1 MRMLK
6 CVLVGGMLLL
16 GAARGMGEELPV
28 ASPESVGLASGKL
41 KEARQAVQA
50 LVDQKEIAGA
60 VLAVARRGKVVRLDA
75 VGVMDVG
82 GGQPMKP
89 DTIFR
94 IFSMTKPVTTVAAM
108 MLVEDGKIQL
118 DDPVAKYLPEFK
130 DLRVHTGKGD
140 ETVEAK
146 RAMTVRDLMRH
157 TSGLTYGVFGATP
170 VDQLYQKHKVLDRG
184 DSLQDLVTKLGKI
197 PLLYQPGTRFHY
209 SVSTDVLGR
218 VVAVASGKTLDVFFE
233 DRIFKPLGMK
243 DTGFFVPDEK
253 LGRFAALHAGGKGEL
268 KVTETAAESRYRKKP
283 PFLSG
288 GGGLVS
294 TARDYLRFCQMLLN
308 GGELEG
314 TRLLRK
320 ETVQSMIQNQLPE
333 EAMPL
338 TMSGLKLPGVGFGLG
353 FGVVVSGD
361 KANPVGVAGEYF
373 WGGAASTHFWISPRH
388 ELAVLVLEQY
398 MPFNQRLQLAVKP
411 IVYQAVVEK

>member
-6 CVLVGGMLLL
+6 CVLLGGVFLLAAGP
-16 GAARGMGEELPV
+16 GAGGELPV
-28 ASPESVGLASGKL
+28 ASPESVGMSSAKL
-41 KEARQAVQA
+41 KEARAAAQA

-60 VLAVARRGKVVRLDA
+60 VLAVARRGKVVQLEA
-75 VGVMDVG
+75 VGLMAAG
-82 GGQPMKP
+82 GDKPMQS

-108 MLVEDGKIQL
+108 MLVEAGTIQL

-140 ETVEAK
+140 ETVEA
-146 RAMTVRDLMRH
+146 RRPMTVRDLMRH
-157 TSGLTYGVFGATP
+157 TSGLTYGTITLTP
-170 VDQLYQKHKVLDRG
+170 VDLLYRKHKVLDPG

-197 PLLYQPGTRFHY
+197 PLLFQPGRRFQY
-209 SVSTDVLGR
+209 GVSTDVLGR
-218 VVAVASGKTLDVFFE
+218 VVEVASGQPLDVFFAE
-233 DRIFKPLGMK
+233 RIFKPLDMK
-243 DTGFFVPDEK
+243 DTGFTVPDEK
-253 LGRFAALHAGGKGEL
+253 LTRFAALHAGGKGEL
-268 KVTETAAESRYRKKP
+268 KVTETAAESRYRKP
-283 PFLSG
+283 PRFLSG

-314 TRLLRK
+314 ARLLRA
-320 ETVQSMIQNQLPE
+320 ETVKEMIRNHLPE

-338 TMSGLKLPGVGFGLG
+338 ALGLLKFPGVGFGLG
-353 FGVVVSGD
+353 FGVVVTAEQA
-361 KANPVGVAGEYF
+361 KLAAVVGEYF

-388 ELAVLVLEQY
+388 ELTVLAFEQY
-398 MPFNQRLQLAVKP
+398 MPFTQRLQNAVKP
-411 IVYQAVVEK
+411 RVYQAVVEK